1 MAMIPRR
8 VLVVDDD
15 PAMQAVLTDWLSRA
29 GHQVTVCAG
38 MQEAQQILRRLE
50 PDVMLIDV
58 RLGAFNGLQL
68 LIEARD
74 RYGNLPVIVMS
85 GFEDNV
91 IRRDAE
97 RYGAV
102 FLTKPIARADLFAC
116 IDRLT
121 GGPPAA

>member
-1 MAMIPRR
+1 MTPTS

-15 PAMQAVLTDWLSRA
+15 PAMQAVLTDWLARA
-29 GHQVTVCAG
+29 GYQVTMCAG
-38 MQEAQQILRRLE
+38 MQEAQQILRRQQ

-74 RYGNLPVIVMS
+74 KYGDLPVIVMS
-85 GFEDNV
+85 GFEDAV

-102 FLTKPIARADLFAC
+102 FLTKPLSRADLFEC
-116 IDRLT
+116 IQRLIE
-121 GGPPAA
+121 PPPSTA

>member
-1 MAMIPRR
+1 MTPKR

-15 PAMQAVLTDWLSRA
+15 PAMQAVLKDWMLRA
-29 GHQVTVCAG
+29 GHQVTICTG
-38 MQEAQQILRRLE
+38 MQEAQQVLRHGA

-74 RYGNLPVIVMS
+74 KYGNLPVIVMS
-85 GFEDNV
+85 GFEDTV

-97 RYGAV
+97 RYGAA

-121 GGPPAA
+121 SPPAST